1 MKAQTRKK
9 TDSKIRIFTDGAGC
23 RPDGKGSGFAWL
35 REDTGEREIVR
46 EDGLT
51 NNQAEYRAVLAAVRS
66 LEPGSNAEILMDSGN
81 TCYQL
86 RGEYRVRDPRLAK
99 LHSEIYDLILKKK
112 LTLTF
117 TWIPRSINSAGK
129 LL

>member
-35 REDTGEREIVR
+35 REDTGERKIVR

-51 NNQAEYRAVLAAVRS
+51 NNQAEYRAVLAAVQF
-66 LEPGSNAEILMDSGN
+66 LEPGSDAELLMDSGN
-81 TCYQL
+81 ICYQL
-86 RGEYRVRDPRLAK
+86 RGEYRVRDPRLAN
-99 LHSEIYDLILKKK
+99 YILQSM
-112 LTLTF
+112 T
-117 TWIPRSINSAGK
+117 
-129 LL
+129 